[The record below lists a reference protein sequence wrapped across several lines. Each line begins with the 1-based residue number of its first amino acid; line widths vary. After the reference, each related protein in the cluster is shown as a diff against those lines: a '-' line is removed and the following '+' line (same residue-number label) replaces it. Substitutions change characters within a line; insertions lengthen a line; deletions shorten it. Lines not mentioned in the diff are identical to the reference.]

1 MCVVIFLGGRVKGV
15 FYPLTNHFTPLELGF
30 NDELVLSQQLY

>member
-15 FYPLTNHFTPLELGF
+15 FYPFADHFAPLELGF